1 MKTTREVEMMYN
13 ETNKNK
19 DYDQDTDIRF
29 IEYKLDTLE
38 KNLRE
43 GQQKIE
49 KESQQNYRELLAI
62 LQSIQESNATQNQ
75 KLIELAEKLKGVE
88 QKIQCLDKLKEVAT
102 KHNTEIHELERR
114 LEIYKQVLFV
124 IGTGVAIALVTE
136 VLHLA

>member
-88 QKIQCLDKLKEVAT
+88 QKIQCIDKLKEVAT